1 MAHSHIPEEDDL
13 YQPMPE
19 QNISKQGSPLKNDD
33 LAPDV
38 IQEVAEDPE
47 QIATEQQPSISQK
60 EGGSVS
66 IPHDELSGSAVM
78 PKNLAKQSSQGKLN
92 NMTIP
97 TSSKN
102 SLQ

>member
-47 QIATEQQPSISQK
+47 QIATE
-60 EGGSVS
+60 
-66 IPHDELSGSAVM
+66 
-78 PKNLAKQSSQGKLN
+78 
-92 NMTIP
+92 
-97 TSSKN
+97 
-102 SLQ
+102 